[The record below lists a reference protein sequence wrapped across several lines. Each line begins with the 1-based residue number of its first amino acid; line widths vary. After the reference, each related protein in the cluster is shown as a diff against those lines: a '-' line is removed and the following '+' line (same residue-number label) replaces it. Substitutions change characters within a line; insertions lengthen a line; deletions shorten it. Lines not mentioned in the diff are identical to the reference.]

1 MKTKISNTNISIL
14 LGLLALGVAVAF
26 RLFSEADL
34 WFQMFS
40 AILGVIITIIITNLL
55 LNSQTTN
62 DIERERN
69 SEIFK
74 EKLRIYQEFLQA
86 LYEVLKEEQVTPDEA
101 MRLQFQT
108 AYIAMHTE
116 SHHIRQVSECVSAIV
131 KMYSQCPD
139 EDGKKVLQDEQ
150 LLLRNLFDIV
160 EIFRHELYREKPDF
174 SRADINAAIENF
186 EYAYRYFLKACPLGT
201 KNSRETPTSPQ

>member
-1 MKTKISNTNISIL
+1 MANKNINISI
-14 LGLLALGVAVAF
+14 ALGMLAVIIAVAF

-55 LNSQTTN
+55 LNSQTNN

-86 LYEVLKEEQVTPDEA
+86 LYDVLKEEAVTPDEA

-108 AYIAMHTE
+108 SYIAMHTNSE
-116 SHHIRQVSECVSAIV
+116 NILQISKNVSNIV
-131 KMYSQCPD
+131 KMYSQCPS
-139 EDGKKVLQDEQ
+139 ENGKKVIQDRE
-150 LLLRNLFDIV
+150 LLLRNLFSIV
-160 EIFRHELYREKPDF
+160 EIFRKELYKDMKDF
-174 SRADINAAIENF
+174 DRADIDKAIVNF
-186 EYAYRYFLKACPLGT
+186 DYVYDYFMSSCKI
-201 KNSRETPTSPQ
+201 K